1 MGRPKALLAV
11 PGAAECFLDRLIG
24 AFEPHCSV
32 RVVVLGHDA
41 DAIRAGLRRPAV
53 FVTNPDP
60 ERGQLS
66 SLQCGLAAV
75 GGDSGVLFTP
85 VDHALVLEETI
96 AKLVAAYRAGSAP
109 VLAPRFQGRHG
120 HPVAC
125 APEVAAELAALR
137 PGAQARDVIRSHRA
151 ATEYVDVNDPA
162 VVEDIDDPAAY
173 ARACE
178 AARQ

>member
-32 RVVVLGHDA
+32 LVVVLGHDA

-178 AARQ
+178 ASRR